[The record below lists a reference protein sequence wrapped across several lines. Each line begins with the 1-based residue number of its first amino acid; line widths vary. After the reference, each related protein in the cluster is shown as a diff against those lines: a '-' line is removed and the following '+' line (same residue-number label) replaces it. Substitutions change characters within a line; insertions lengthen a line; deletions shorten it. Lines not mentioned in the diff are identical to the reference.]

1 MNCRKSVKG
10 LVLGAMVAVAPMVS
24 AQMDT
29 TGMSTTTMTSSTMA
43 PTALTGTVLRYYTDR
58 SGYVTAM
65 DVQTA
70 EGVRMVRFAP
80 NMAQRLYT
88 TYPVGG
94 QATVYVQNSPWG
106 GSSRYDVV
114 GFGPAAPSYMM
125 QPYMVRD
132 VDLLDS
138 EPMIMMGTKLQS
150 YRGRLDGLIYN
161 GAGEVVALVLDRV
174 SSGGQEMGDNV
185 LVRVGR
191 MFRQI
196 SPGAGM
202 AASER
207 VAPAFKGADVDVT
220 GYAEA
225 PMYGVVSGFPNRVIA
240 NAININ
246 RRSVGSLGFPNRLQS
261 NAPLFGFDLGGT
273 EMTPEE
279 VAAGG
284 QGYMPY
290 QTPGTMSGG
299 TSSNTGTM
307 GTGGMGTGGA
317 GSTTTTG
324 GM

>member
-24 AQMDT
+24 AQTTST
-29 TGMSTTTMTSSTMA
+29 TGMSSTTMSSSTMA

-94 QATVYVQNSPWG
+94 QATVYVQNNQWG
-106 GSSRYDVV
+106 DSSRYDVV
-114 GFGPAAPSYMM
+114 GFGPAAPTYVM

-138 EPMIMMGTKLQS
+138 EPSIMVGSKLQS
-150 YRGRLDGLIYN
+150 YRGRLDGLIHN
-161 GAGEVVALVLDRV
+161 EAGEVVALVLDQV
-174 SSGGQEMGDNV
+174 SSGGQDMGDNL

-196 SPGAGM
+196 SPGAAM
-202 AASER
+202 AGSDR
-207 VAPAFKGADVDVT
+207 VAPAFKGADVEVT

-225 PMYGVVSGFPNRVIA
+225 PMYGVVSAFPARVIA

-246 RRSVGSLGFPNRLQS
+246 RRSVGSLGFPNRMRS
-261 NAPLFGFDLGGT
+261 NSPLFGFDIGGT

-279 VAAGG
+279 IAAGS
-284 QGYMPY
+284 QGYMTY

-307 GTGGMGTGGA
+307 GSGGMGTMGA
-317 GSTTTTG
+317 GSTTG